1 LSDTNTASDLGDF
14 AGLVGSAGP
23 AEEPAVNPQDST
35 PVEAAPQETTE
46 TPASEVTPPSEP
58 VSQPASTPEA
68 NPDAAYETLL
78 ADPDLTD
85 EARNLVKKYQG
96 EGKSAAYAIKEAL
109 KQSATAYWDRSRTL
123 AAEAKQEPKQ
133 ESPSP
138 QAQAAI
144 QPEAPQVVPPDVA
157 AYDAEVG
164 QLLQQMKGL
173 LAVEERAV
181 TFKNSAEQKRA
192 ELLAEIDELT
202 ERHLTT
208 ADYEEGERL
217 KADILKKRA
226 QRSALD
232 IKVREVSRDLELID
246 LRKQSLEGRNE
257 ILSEK
262 KARALSAAEAKARE
276 AERQEQ
282 LKHAAA
288 AESAKAEQARKEA
301 VAAAWATALPVVKAE
316 GDPLDP
322 EEIAAFEDSA
332 LTFYAKHPKSK
343 SLNPSDVLEILRE
356 HKKAYDAQV
365 ELNHR
370 KKSRIYSLKKE
381 ADVVVNAP
389 SGKDAVAPAVRR
401 GFGAQNEDGFT
412 GLRAS

>member
-1 LSDTNTASDLGDF
+1 LSDTSTASDLGDF

-23 AEEPAVNPQDST
+23 IEQEPAAPATEPS
-35 PVEAAPQETTE
+35 VEAAPAVEQEPTE
-46 TPASEVTPPSEP
+46 TAVAPEPTSEPAAP
-58 VSQPASTPEA
+58 VSQPATSVDEDAPLRSFLETQPKDYTDLVAKYQAGGKSLKDAMTEA
-68 NPDAAYETLL
+68 NAQMSP
-78 ADPDLTD
+78 
-85 EARNLVKKYQG
+85 R
-96 EGKSAAYAIKEAL
+96 
-109 KQSATAYWDRSRTL
+109 YWQTTK
-123 AAEAKQEPKQ
+123 AEAEKAKAATEPV
-133 ESPSP
+133 PP
-138 QAQAAI
+138 TA
-144 QPEAPQVVPPDVA
+144 PEVKPEPTISSPDVA
-157 AYDAEVG
+157 AFDAEVG

-257 ILSEK
+257 ILTEK
-262 KARALSAAEAKARE
+262 KARALSVAEAKARE

-389 SGKDAVAPAVRR
+389 SGKDAVAPAVKR
-401 GFGAQNEDGFT
+401 GFALRDDDAFT
-412 GLRAS
+412 GLSAS

>member
-68 NPDAAYETLL
+68 SSDDAYKSLL
-78 ADPDLTD
+78 EDPELT
-85 EARNLVKKYQG
+85 ESARNLIKKYQRDG
-96 EGKSAAYAIKEAL
+96 EPVAKAL
-109 KQSATAYWDRSRTL
+109 KVAFNHAADPYWEKTRAMAAAASAEVKPEVAPP
-123 AAEAKQEPKQ
+123 A
-133 ESPSP
+133 P
-138 QAQAAI
+138 QA
-144 QPEAPQVVPPDVA
+144 APQTVPEPISSPDVA
-157 AYDAEVG
+157 AFDAEVG

-181 TFKNSAEQKRA
+181 TFKTNAEQKRA